1 MRWWNND
8 KQMNWNNKW
17 FDNEKKFIIKGGRTN
32 HLYYRLKKLLRKK
45 VLQFKICTFMIFF
58 LLKEYLILHNM
69 PLPALYDQLLSPV
82 LKSLMQITTKKHT
95 VHCTCALSIWKKQ
108 CLTIVTLQELL
119 PLEEIN
125 ACKRY
130 PVQIWY
136 TLYMFMYDIRTSK

>member
-69 PLPALYDQLLSPV
+69 PLQTLYDQLLSPV
-82 LKSLMQITTKKHT
+82 LNSLMQITTKKHT
-95 VHCTCALSIWKKQ
+95 LYMCIINMKKKQ
-108 CLTIVTLQELL
+108 CPSIVTLQELL

-136 TLYMFMYDIRTSK
+136 TLYMFMYDITTSK